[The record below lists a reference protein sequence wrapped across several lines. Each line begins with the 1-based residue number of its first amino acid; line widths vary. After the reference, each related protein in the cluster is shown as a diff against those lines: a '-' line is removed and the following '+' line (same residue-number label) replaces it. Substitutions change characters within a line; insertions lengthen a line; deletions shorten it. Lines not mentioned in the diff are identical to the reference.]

1 VRRIRRLYRI
11 HVILFLL
18 RLSNLLFICSKNQW
32 RSPTAEALFK
42 NHPVHEA
49 RSAGTSEKARIRV
62 NEKLLLWADVIFVME
77 RRHKQLL
84 NKRFPSIL
92 IEKQL
97 VVLEIEDDYQFG
109 DEELVDTLK
118 EKLKAYL

>member
-1 VRRIRRLYRI
+1 
-11 HVILFLL
+11 
-18 RLSNLLFICSKNQW
+18 LSNLLFICSKNQW

>member
-1 VRRIRRLYRI
+1 MRRIRRLYRI

>member
-1 VRRIRRLYRI
+1 
-11 HVILFLL
+11 
-18 RLSNLLFICSKNQW
+18 LSNLLFICSKNQW

-42 NHPVHEA
+42 NHAFHQA

-77 RRHKQLL
+77 RRHKKLL
-84 NKRFPSIL
+84 NERFPSAL

-97 VVLEIEDDYQFG
+97 MVLEIADDYRFG
-109 DEELVDTLK
+109 DGELVEILT
-118 EKLKAYL
+118 EKLVDYL